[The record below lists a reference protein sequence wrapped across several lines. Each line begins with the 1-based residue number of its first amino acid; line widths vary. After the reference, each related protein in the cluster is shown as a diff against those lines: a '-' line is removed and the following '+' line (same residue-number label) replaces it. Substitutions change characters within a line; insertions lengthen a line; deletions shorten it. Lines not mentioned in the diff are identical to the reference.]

1 MGAGGSK
8 HPRCIHEAG
17 CHPCSACRRDPLC
30 PHGLA
35 DMLSKMNTALED
47 PIHTPM
53 SVVGC
58 VGWVWD
64 QQGKGK
70 PVDLDTPLAKPPRHI
85 WAHLKGTVEWSGAG
99 RVATAPLVLTAPSPS
114 GNTAPIPPLH
124 PLQPNLPNG
133 IHLYAKSPEKKR

>member
-1 MGAGGSK
+1 MTQQEAICSHQLVPAAQPSLGTAAFIIIPRQEGCPLAALSSQPSSPIHGGTPDVGAGGSK
-8 HPRCIHEAG
+8 HPPCIHEAG

-30 PHGLA
+30 LHGLA
-35 DMLSKMNTALED
+35 DMLSKMNTALQD
-47 PIHTPM
+47 PTHTPM

-85 WAHLKGTVEWSGAG
+85 
-99 RVATAPLVLTAPSPS
+99 
-114 GNTAPIPPLH
+114 
-124 PLQPNLPNG
+124 
-133 IHLYAKSPEKKR
+133 